1 MEYSQSNSGLDQ
13 CHDCGVR
20 RKQVANPTT
29 NYGFVLPTPTDL
41 VTDLPADF
49 DVALQGVDT
58 QLKALNPSTTLGDIE
73 YRSSTANTNTRLP
86 IGTTDQVLKVSGG
99 VPAWGA
105 VPSPSYVGCMLRN
118 SGSIS
123 NGNGAGV
130 AITLDTEYFDTD
142 AFHSTVSNTER
153 ITIPAGKAGKYLVI
167 GNATWDQASG
177 GTRELAIRKNGVDF
191 AYSDLGGFGA
201 SKTTVRIQMIMDLAV
216 SDYISMTGFQNSGGT
231 LNIVG
236 QASGVGYTTFGVQYL
251 GV

>member
-1 MEYSQSNSGLDQ
+1 MEHNQSNSGLDQ

-99 VPAWGA
+99 VPAWGS
-105 VPSPSYVGCMLRN
+105 VPAPSFVGCMLYN
-118 SGSIS
+118 TTTIANANGS
-123 NGNGAGV
+123 GV
-130 AITLDTEYFDTD
+130 AITFNTEYFDTD
-142 AFHSTVSNTER
+142 AFHSTSTNTER

-167 GNATWDQASG
+167 GNITWDQSSG
-177 GTRELAIRKNGVDF
+177 GTRELAIRKNGTDF
-191 AYSDLGGFGA
+191 AYCDLGGFGA
-201 SKTTVRIQMIMDLAV
+201 SKTTVRIHMIMDLAV
-216 SDYISMTGFQNSGGT
+216 SDYISMTGFQNSGSS

-236 QASGVGYTTFGVQYL
+236 QTSGVGYTTFGAQYL